1 MMNREEET
9 GVNRRMGEQDTGAK
23 SQSQENLD
31 SGREGEKVDEF
42 CHTDPFTLIKG
53 R

>member
-1 MMNREEET
+1 MMNRKEET
-9 GVNRRMGEQDTGAK
+9 DGNRRMGEQDTGAK

-31 SGREGEKVDEF
+31 SGREGEKVGEF
-42 CHTDPFTLIKG
+42 FYTDPFTLIKG